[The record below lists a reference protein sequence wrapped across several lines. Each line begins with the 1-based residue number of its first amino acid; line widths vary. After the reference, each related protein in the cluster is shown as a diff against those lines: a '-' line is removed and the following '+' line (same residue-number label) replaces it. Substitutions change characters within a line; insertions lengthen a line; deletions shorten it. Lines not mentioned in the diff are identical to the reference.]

1 MICSACGAENDAS
14 AAACFTC
21 KAPFA
26 SLGRG
31 DVLAGRYEIREFLG
45 RGGMG
50 SVYRAHDRTLSED
63 VAVKVVRGRST
74 TRRELK
80 IPAETRQ

>member
-1 MICSACGAENDAS
+1 MPVICSACGALNDAS

-26 SLGRG
+26 SLGR
-31 DVLAGRYEIREFLG
+31 DDLLAGRYEIREFLG

-50 SVYRAHDRTLSED
+50 SVYRAYDRTLSED
-63 VAVKVVRGRST
+63 VAVKVVRPGLLGT
-74 TRRELK
+74 
-80 IPAETRQ
+80 PDAPP